1 MVDAVGFRGEE
12 DSLVSLNNKVLKS
25 NFVFLIRLNGSVFS
39 KSERK
44 GNVECFSKQFIYL
57 VFIYCKYYINFI
69 SFIYFYEM
77 MPENNIFLLQN

>member
-12 DSLVSLNNKVLKS
+12 DSLVSLNNKVLNS
-25 NFVFLIRLNGSVFS
+25 NFVFLIRLNGSVFT
-39 KSERK
+39 KGERK
-44 GNVECFSKQFIYL
+44 GNMECFSKQFIYL